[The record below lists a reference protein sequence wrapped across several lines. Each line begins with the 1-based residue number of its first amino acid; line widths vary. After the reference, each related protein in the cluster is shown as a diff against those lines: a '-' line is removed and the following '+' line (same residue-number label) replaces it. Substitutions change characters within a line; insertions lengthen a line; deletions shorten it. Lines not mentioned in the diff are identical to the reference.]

1 MATKKFKYI
10 GEVPVVLG
18 SIQKLDGSSLLAVP
32 NHTYFLNENVNHPL
46 LVPVRKAN
54 EDTASKKVEI

>member
-18 SIQKLDGSSLLAVP
+18 NIRKLDGKSLLAEP
-32 NHTYFLNENVNHPL
+32 NHTYFLDENVEHPL
-46 LVPVRKAN
+46 LVLVKRFN
-54 EDTASKKVEI
+54 EGTTSTKDI

>member
-18 SIQKLDGSSLLAVP
+18 NIRKLDGRSLLAEP
-32 NHTYFLNENVNHPL
+32 NHTYFLDENVNHPL

-54 EDTASKKVEI
+54 EDTAPTKGDN